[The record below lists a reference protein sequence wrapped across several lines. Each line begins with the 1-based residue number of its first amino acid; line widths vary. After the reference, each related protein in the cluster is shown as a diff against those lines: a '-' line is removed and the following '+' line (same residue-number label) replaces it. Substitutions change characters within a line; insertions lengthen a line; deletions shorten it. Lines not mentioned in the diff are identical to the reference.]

1 MSFTEFDL
9 DPKIQAGISAC
20 GYKEPTAIQTQAI
33 EPALSGRDVMG
44 LAQTGTGKTA
54 AFVLPILERLM
65 HGKRGRVRSLILS
78 PTRELAEQTLEHIET
93 LGRRTGL
100 KAVSVYGGVSKGGQI
115 RKIRSGVDIVVA
127 CPGRLLDLMN
137 DRAVN
142 LSSVEVLVLDEGD
155 RMLDMGFM
163 PDIRKILKHLPR
175 ERQNMLFSATMPA
188 DISRLAGDI
197 LVSPAR
203 VQVDHEQPLKQIDQC
218 LYPVKRIPKPDM
230 LLHLL
235 QEKRGQATLIFT
247 RTKHMA
253 TKLAKR
259 LNTAG
264 LRAKDLQ
271 GNMSQNN
278 RQRVL
283 SGFKKGQFNILV
295 ATDIASRGI
304 DVSRIDHVV
313 NYDMPDTAEAYTHR
327 IGRTGRADKSGE
339 ASTFVEPK
347 NFRLVKII
355 ERAQN
360 QRLPRKTLA
369 TPA

>member
-1 MSFTEFDL
+1 
-9 DPKIQAGISAC
+9 
-20 GYKEPTAIQTQAI
+20 
-33 EPALSGRDVMG
+33 
-44 LAQTGTGKTA
+44 
-54 AFVLPILERLM
+54 
-65 HGKRGRVRSLILS
+65 
-78 PTRELAEQTLEHIET
+78 
-93 LGRRTGL
+93 
-100 KAVSVYGGVSKGGQI
+100 
-115 RKIRSGVDIVVA
+115 
-127 CPGRLLDLMN
+127 
-137 DRAVN
+137 
-142 LSSVEVLVLDEGD
+142 
-155 RMLDMGFM
+155 
-163 PDIRKILKHLPR
+163 LKHLPR

-218 LYPVKRIPKPDM
+218 LYPVKRMPKSDM

-235 QEKRGQATLIFT
+235 QEKHGQATLIFT

-283 SGFKKGQFNILV
+283 SGFKRGQFNILV

-360 QRLPRKTLA
+360 QRLTRKTLS

>member
-1 MSFTEFDL
+1 
-9 DPKIQAGISAC
+9 
-20 GYKEPTAIQTQAI
+20 
-33 EPALSGRDVMG
+33 
-44 LAQTGTGKTA
+44 
-54 AFVLPILERLM
+54 
-65 HGKRGRVRSLILS
+65 
-78 PTRELAEQTLEHIET
+78 
-93 LGRRTGL
+93 
-100 KAVSVYGGVSKGGQI
+100 
-115 RKIRSGVDIVVA
+115 
-127 CPGRLLDLMN
+127 
-137 DRAVN
+137 
-142 LSSVEVLVLDEGD
+142 
-155 RMLDMGFM
+155 
-163 PDIRKILKHLPR
+163 
-175 ERQNMLFSATMPA
+175 
-188 DISRLAGDI
+188 
-197 LVSPAR
+197 
-203 VQVDHEQPLKQIDQC
+203 
-218 LYPVKRIPKPDM
+218 M

-360 QRLPRKTLA
+360 QRLPRKTLS

>member
-1 MSFTEFDL
+1 
-9 DPKIQAGISAC
+9 
-20 GYKEPTAIQTQAI
+20 
-33 EPALSGRDVMG
+33 
-44 LAQTGTGKTA
+44 
-54 AFVLPILERLM
+54 
-65 HGKRGRVRSLILS
+65 
-78 PTRELAEQTLEHIET
+78 
-93 LGRRTGL
+93 
-100 KAVSVYGGVSKGGQI
+100 
-115 RKIRSGVDIVVA
+115 
-127 CPGRLLDLMN
+127 
-137 DRAVN
+137 
-142 LSSVEVLVLDEGD
+142 
-155 RMLDMGFM
+155 
-163 PDIRKILKHLPR
+163 
-175 ERQNMLFSATMPA
+175 
-188 DISRLAGDI
+188 
-197 LVSPAR
+197 
-203 VQVDHEQPLKQIDQC
+203 
-218 LYPVKRIPKPDM
+218 
-230 LLHLL
+230 
-235 QEKRGQATLIFT
+235 
-247 RTKHMA
+247 MA

-360 QRLPRKTLA
+360 QRLPRKTLS